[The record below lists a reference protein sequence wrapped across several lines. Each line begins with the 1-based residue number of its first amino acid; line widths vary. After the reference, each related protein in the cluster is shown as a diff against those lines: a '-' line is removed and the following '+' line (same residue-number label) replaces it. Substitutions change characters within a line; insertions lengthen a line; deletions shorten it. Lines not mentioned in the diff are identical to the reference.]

1 MVELKKRW
9 ESNQEMN
16 AYNKWKSNTSHSM
29 SSTSKE
35 VKKMLNYRSTN
46 NNDIMFLKEQTKL
59 FNEKGERKKGKRK
72 ENQSGK

>member
-1 MVELKKRW
+1 
-9 ESNQEMN
+9 
-16 AYNKWKSNTSHSM
+16 M